1 VRGVRLRGLRREK
14 AYGLTRIPCL
24 TVGAKVVAGN
34 VVEEVLQALFVAR
47 LLALA

>member
-1 VRGVRLRGLRREK
+1 MRCEAARAQEREG
-14 AYGLTRIPCL
+14 YGLTRIPCL